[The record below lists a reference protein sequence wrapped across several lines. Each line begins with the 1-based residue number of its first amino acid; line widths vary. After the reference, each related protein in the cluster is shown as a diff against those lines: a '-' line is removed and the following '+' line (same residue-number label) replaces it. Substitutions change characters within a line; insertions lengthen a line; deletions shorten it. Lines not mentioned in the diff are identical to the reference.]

1 MTDETEISTP
11 DVATVES
18 TSESEPTNEVDTSNA
33 ELDTEGSAAE
43 TETEHAQEGTQEKK
57 LYAGK
62 YKSVEELEKG
72 YGEAQKY
79 VTKAQE
85 LQKMYDELVQRN
97 EDEARKAYE
106 ARQNDAKKRG
116 FMTADEAEIADKVQV
131 AEFEYYVQNLN
142 KVNPEVSEQARQ
154 YLLAYYQTG
163 HTQYLDEAKKLYSPA
178 FIENVA
184 QEKAKLQGQLRA
196 EYNRKMAERTSQE
209 EEKLAEVIKNDFK
222 EFLGDVKEN
231 EGKATAL
238 KSFCD
243 AGFIKSTEDMQAFS
257 DIYGKIANYER
268 DRAIKEYEAQKAIEE
283 TKSKAQIEGSAE
295 VVEGEGAMPSLEK
308 ISQMSREEYADA
320 VEKYGLEKI
329 MRAV

>member
-1 MTDETEISTP
+1 MADGTEISTP

-18 TSESEPTNEVDTSNA
+18 TSESEPTNEVDTSNT
-33 ELDTEGSAAE
+33 ELDTEGNAAE
-43 TETEHAQEGTQEKK
+43 TETEHEQEGTQEEK

-97 EDEARKAYE
+97 EDEVCKAYE
-106 ARQNDAKKRG
+106 ARQNEAKKRG
-116 FMTADEAEIADKVQV
+116 FMTADEAEIADKVQA

-142 KVNPEVSEQARQ
+142 KVNPEVCEQARQ

-163 HTQYLDEAKKLYSPA
+163 HAQYLDEAKKLYSPA

-231 EGKATAL
+231 QGKATAL

-268 DRAIKEYEAQKAIEE
+268 DRAIKEYESQKAIEE
-283 TKSKAQIEGSAE
+283 TKSKAQIEGSTK
-295 VVEGEGAMPSLEK
+295 VLEGEGAIPSLEK

>member
-1 MTDETEISTP
+1 MADETEISTP

-18 TSESEPTNEVDTSNA
+18 TSENEPTNEVDTSNA
-33 ELDTEGSAAE
+33 ELDTEGNTAE
-43 TETEHAQEGTQEKK
+43 TETEHAQEGTREEK

-106 ARQNDAKKRG
+106 ARQNEAKKRG
-116 FMTADEAEIADKVQV
+116 FMTADEAEIADKVQA

-163 HTQYLDEAKKLYSPA
+163 HAQYLDEAKKLYSPA

-196 EYNRKMAERTSQE
+196 EYNHKMAERTSQE

-243 AGFIKSTEDMQAFS
+243 AGFIKSAEDMQAFS

-295 VVEGEGAMPSLEK
+295 VVGGESALPSLEK